1 MNASGIYSIHPNGIK
16 EPLKVYCDM
25 TTAGGGWTVF
35 QRRMNGSVDFNANWS
50 LYKDG
55 FGSVWGEH
63 WLGNQNVYHLTN
75 QRPCELRIDLYDFKG
90 NTMHATYSHFSISN
104 ETMKYEL
111 RLGLFSGGGA
121 GDCLTQ
127 HNGHKFST
135 RDQDNDLYDEFNCAE
150 VYQAGWWYKNTS
162 ERMCRLN
169 GIYINEDATII
180 KFNKGI
186 LWSCW
191 SMNSLKGSEMK
202 LRPFSEA

>member
-1 MNASGIYSIHPNGIK
+1 MTPYSEPDRHSHQGIYNCSRPTVCMKMTTTGLRRYHPVFPKALVDCADVQESGINSSGIYSIHPDGIK

-35 QRRMNGSVDFNANWS
+35 QRRMNGSVDFNANS

-90 NTMHATYSHFSISN
+90 NTVHATYSHFSISN

-121 GDCLTQ
+121 GKTYSLLFFPFPLPLT
-127 HNGHKFST
+127 
-135 RDQDNDLYDEFNCAE
+135 
-150 VYQAGWWYKNTS
+150 
-162 ERMCRLN
+162 
-169 GIYINEDATII
+169 
-180 KFNKGI
+180 I
-186 LWSCW
+186 L
-191 SMNSLKGSEMK
+191 M
-202 LRPFSEA
+202 R